1 MKHTTGIVRTPD
13 RIGRINVPQ
22 DMLKSIGFSAEKPE
36 PMEITCNGESITI
49 RPYVEHCIFTGINE
63 GQYIEYKGRRISKQA
78 VKDIV
83 NLVNGEWKDFEKQ
96 TDLN

>member
-36 PMEITCNGESITI
+36 PMEISCNGESITI
-49 RPYVEHCIFTGINE
+49 RPYIPHCILTGVTE
-63 GQYIEYKGRRISKQA
+63 GQYLEYNGRRISKQA

-83 NLVNGEWKDFEKQ
+83 KLVDGGWKNFEEQ
-96 TDLN
+96 TDSE